1 MAWMQENTKS
11 SDQGWTGCVQRTVQ
25 WFDFNLP
32 VTLTKTADE
41 DANDTDDEDAEA
53 TVAHGND
60 DHTTANVIELH
71 LGLIISSFKYL
82 SALY

>member
-1 MAWMQENTKS
+1 MAWMWEDIKS
-11 SDQGWTGCVQRTVQ
+11 SDRGWTGCVQRTVQ

-32 VTLTKTADE
+32 VTLTKSADE
-41 DANDTDDEDAEA
+41 DANDTDDEDVEA

-60 DHTTANVIELH
+60 DHATANITELH
-71 LGLIISSFKYL
+71 LCLIISMFKYL